1 MFVGRRWKFD
11 RREVEGGSG
20 RGGVGRRR
28 RASRGVR
35 ALAWAGVLVAL
46 TALSAG
52 AAPKRPDEFPARSA
66 SIRPGDG
73 RPPMTATLKQL
84 SPPNQEWYIAGSD
97 LADALQ
103 VGRFWRSDVRKLV
116 LRVGQKRITFTAGAR
131 SVVIGEKAILLHLP
145 VVFHQGEPWIP
156 LEFLTSI
163 LPQLTEKEVRWD
175 PRDFVL
181 RLGTRQTNVERLEF
195 QQEELST
202 ELRVR
207 LATPLAFRVDD
218 SQPRQLVLKLYGARL
233 DPGALTV
240 REPRGLIES
249 VEAIQRGDHALL
261 VVHLSELVS
270 RYQSLSR
277 DDGRTI
283 VLKVFQE
290 PITTIPEPVPKGP
303 KIVQTLPS
311 TEVGRKVRVRRVII
325 DPGHGGA
332 DDGKKGLNGLLEKD
346 VTLAIARELRRILDG
361 HDGIEVLL
369 TRDDDVTMGLIERTE
384 FANQQRGDLF
394 ISIHCN
400 GWYAP
405 DAHGVETYFLSPAK
419 SEWDADVAKAENLTT
434 GVAEDVDFIVWD
446 LVQNLYIQESATLA
460 EAVQER
466 LSGDLD
472 LANRG
477 VKQAGFRVLV
487 GAYMPAILVETA
499 FLSNPQESRL
509 LASGDF
515 HRRVAQAL
523 ASAILD
529 FRQRMEAV
537 REETP

>member
-1 MFVGRRWKFD
+1 MAPV
-11 RREVEGGSG
+11 S
-20 RGGVGRRR
+20 
-28 RASRGVR
+28 
-35 ALAWAGVLVAL
+35 
-46 TALSAG
+46 
-52 AAPKRPDEFPARSA
+52 AAPEPRYEARSA
-66 SIRPGDG
+66 SILPGDG
-73 RPPMTATLKQL
+73 RPSMTFTFKRL

-116 LRVGQKRITFTAGAR
+116 LRVGDQRITFTVGAR
-131 SVVIGEKAILLHLP
+131 SVVTAEKTILLHMP
-145 VVFHQGEPWIP
+145 VVLHQGEPWIP

-163 LPQLTEKEVRWD
+163 LPQLTQKEVKWNPD
-175 PRDFVL
+175 SFVL
-181 RLGTRQTNVERLEF
+181 RLGTRQTNVAGLSF

-202 ELRVR
+202 ELQVH
-207 LATPLAFRVDD
+207 LNVPLAFRVDD
-218 SQPRQLVLKLYGARL
+218 SQPRQLVLKLYGARI
-233 DPGALTV
+233 DPSALTV
-240 REPRGLIES
+240 GRPHGLIES
-249 VEAIQRGDHALL
+249 IEAIQRSDHALL

-277 DDGRTI
+277 DEGRTV

-290 PITTIPEPVPKGP
+290 PITTIPEPVPRGP

-311 TEVGRKVRVRRVII
+311 TEVGRKVKVRRVII

-332 DDGKKGLNGLLEKD
+332 DDGKKGIGGLLEKD
-346 VTLAIARELRRILDG
+346 VTLAIARDLKRLLDG

-369 TRDDDVTMGLIERTE
+369 TRDSDVTMGLIERTE

-400 GWYAP
+400 GWYAQ

-419 SEWDADVAKAENLTT
+419 SQWDSEVAKAENLTT

-466 LSGDLD
+466 LSSDLG
-472 LANRG
+472 LTNRG

-499 FLSNPQESRL
+499 FLSNPEEARL
-509 LASGDF
+509 LGTESF
-515 HRRVAQAL
+515 HHKVAQAL
-523 ASAILD
+523 AAAILD
-529 FRQRMEAV
+529 FRDRMEAV